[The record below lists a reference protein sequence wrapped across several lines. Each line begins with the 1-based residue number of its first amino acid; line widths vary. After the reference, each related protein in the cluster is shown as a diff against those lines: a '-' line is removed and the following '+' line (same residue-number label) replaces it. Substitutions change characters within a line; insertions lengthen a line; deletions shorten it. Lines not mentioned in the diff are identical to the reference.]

1 MKIYARTNGFT
12 FNILSGWPSRE
23 LRLNFSW
30 SVWALKLHTNPDSQ
44 PRWGTMSEI
53 CKVQLNDV
61 RFYGFAKD
69 LHWLGQSFFLLL
81 IQLKDSCNNDWQR
94 WWSDTGRCREFVR
107 GRDLANPSSVF
118 SCHLQWAIFME
129 SFEVFDTS
137 QYAKA
142 YWGQFTYTYM
152 YERQKLP
159 RDKTA

>member
-1 MKIYARTNGFT
+1 MIGNADDQ
-12 FNILSGWPSRE
+12 ILRDVVS
-23 LRLNFSW
+23 LR
-30 SVWALKLHTNPDSQ
+30 A
-44 PRWGTMSEI
+44 
-53 CKVQLNDV
+53 
-61 RFYGFAKD
+61 
-69 LHWLGQSFFLLL
+69 
-81 IQLKDSCNNDWQR
+81 
-94 WWSDTGRCREFVR
+94 
-107 GRDLANPSSVF
+107 RDLANPSSVF